1 MSLQDLKIAEL
12 RALGDQF
19 GVDLSDVKTKAAVI
33 EELEV
38 NGVTSELREQLSEAE
53 QVEAQPESIQKPVR
67 EINVEDPD
75 SIVVRMTRA
84 NGHYEIRGLTFTREH
99 PYAITTSDIAQD
111 IFDDEE
117 GFRPA
122 TPRELQEYYS

>member
-38 NGVTSELREQLSEAE
+38 LGMNLGNGLLDRPKLPLTLLTKGIYFSLE
-53 QVEAQPESIQKPVR
+53 VEVSR
-67 EINVEDPD
+67 
-75 SIVVRMTRA
+75 T
-84 NGHYEIRGLTFTREH
+84 
-99 PYAITTSDIAQD
+99 
-111 IFDDEE
+111 
-117 GFRPA
+117 
-122 TPRELQEYYS
+122 